1 MGEIE
6 DRIALFTR
14 KVGRRIR
21 LDRIIAF
28 GSRISGDA
36 LKDSDL
42 DLIVV
47 SDDFEGLKFFD
58 RPERFDD
65 LWDWGDEISLELLC
79 YTREEFER
87 KANQI
92 GIVATAVKD
101 GRVFRAD
108 GSI

>member
-6 DRIALFTR
+6 DRIAQFTR

-42 DLIVV
+42 DLMVVVPENAHRRKTAQEIYMNLIGVGFPVDVIVV
-47 SDDFEGLKFFD
+47 TSKDIEDYKDSVGVVIPTAISEG
-58 RPERFDD
+58 
-65 LWDWGDEISLELLC
+65 
-79 YTREEFER
+79 REVY
-87 KANQI
+87 A
-92 GIVATAVKD
+92 A
-101 GRVFRAD
+101 
-108 GSI
+108 